1 MEIFI
6 LILKII
12 GILLAVFIFLIG
24 MVLAVPVRYRV
35 DAGIE
40 QQKVSGRAVFFWIFH
55 IIDCRIWYGEDG
67 IDYRLRIFG
76 IPIAGLKRENKD
88 KSRKRKKKKPHKSK
102 KNKKETSGIFPKE
115 EGKALS
121 EKQEIPKASDNN
133 KIPTG
138 KNKKDRRRT
147 KVKSRKAKRK
157 KFLRIRRF
165 WDNLRQRF
173 LDIMDGAVT
182 AKEKIQN
189 IKKMILDETNKSV
202 FMQVWREFR
211 ILIRHY
217 SPRRAKG
224 ELAFGMEDPSKTGQI
239 LGAMSILPFWARYK
253 INVCPDFSTDRFYVE
268 GRLQMKGYIRLWHFL
283 LSVIRLFKD
292 KDVRLLLKRM
302 RT

>member
-6 LILKII
+6 LIFKII
-12 GILLAVFIFLIG
+12 GILLAVFIFLLGAVI
-24 MVLAVPVRYRV
+24 AVPVRYRV

-40 QQKVSGRAVFFWIFH
+40 QKKVSGRAVFFWIFH

-67 IDYRLRIFG
+67 MDYRLRIFG
-76 IPIAGLKRENKD
+76 IPIAGLKREKKD
-88 KSRKRKKKKPHKSK
+88 KSRKRKKKKEQEQPRI
-102 KNKKETSGIFPKE
+102 TE
-115 EGKALS
+115 ENVTN
-121 EKQEIPKASDNN
+121 QKASDNN
-133 KIPTG
+133 KIPAG

-147 KVKSRKAKRK
+147 KVKPRKAKRK
-157 KFLRIRRF
+157 KFWRIRRF
-165 WDNLRQRF
+165 WDNLKQRY

-182 AKEKIQN
+182 AKDKIQN

-202 FMQVWREFR
+202 FGQVWRELK

-239 LGAMSILPFWARYK
+239 LGAMSVLPFWARYK
-253 INVCPDFSTDRFYVE
+253 INIYPDFQAEAFFVE
-268 GRLQMKGYIRLWHFL
+268 GRLQMKGHIRLWHFL
-283 LSVIRLFKD
+283 LSVIRLIKD